1 MCGSAAAPG
10 SVGTPAP
17 AAPPG
22 RVAFAEPGM
31 PLLAMTRGETT
42 GRTDAV
48 RWEGTGFY
56 QERAAGSL
64 RYGCRARRRDQGGSG
79 PLVSAGHARHVRPA
93 GRAHG
98 CAWQVLRDR
107 GSRVAR
113 RQEETRPPAPAAIIS
128 TGPHILEAKKAAVRS
143 RDISSADAS
152 SRKEGF
158 YSAFTSA
165 LRSSANKRS
174 MSVID
179 ACRPQCMCRSQAGRR
194 PDPDRGRQPKQF
206 RGARVTRLER
216 ILVPTVSEA
225 RGSSD
230 IFSFHLST
238 CVVTTTA

>member
-1 MCGSAAAPG
+1 VPTSTPISIAPSESPREMCGSAAAPG

-64 RYGCRARRRDQGGSG
+64 RYGCRARRQDQDGPG

-93 GRAHG
+93 GRARG

-107 GSRVAR
+107 GSRAAR
-113 RQEETRPPAPAAIIS
+113 RQETRPPAAIIS

-143 RDISSADAS
+143 RDVSSADAS
-152 SRKEGF
+152 SRSEDF
-158 YSAFTSA
+158 TQPSRALCAFRRT
-165 LRSSANKRS
+165 KG
-174 MSVID
+174 
-179 ACRPQCMCRSQAGRR
+179 ACR
-194 PDPDRGRQPKQF
+194 
-206 RGARVTRLER
+206 
-216 ILVPTVSEA
+216 
-225 RGSSD
+225 
-230 IFSFHLST
+230 
-238 CVVTTTA
+238 